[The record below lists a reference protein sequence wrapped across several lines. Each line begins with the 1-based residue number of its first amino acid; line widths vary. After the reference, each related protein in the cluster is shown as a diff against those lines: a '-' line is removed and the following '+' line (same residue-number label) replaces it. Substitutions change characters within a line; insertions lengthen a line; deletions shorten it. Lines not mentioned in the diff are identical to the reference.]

1 MKKIFLTLLIL
12 PVFVSAEPWVDYEL
26 SDEVIE
32 MTVVTVKP
40 GMKDDYLMGIKKTW
54 VDACKIQKELGHI
67 IGCGVYTANTAGTD
81 PNVFLTIRYENLAAM
96 GPNKEKYNAKY
107 IKTYGDEGRHLGPDK
122 ILHDQISQI
131 MHCKNVLLKD
141 SRLKFDPYVLSK
153 LDSLK
158 IKKRINK
165 FINLP
170 KFKKNTR

>member
-1 MKKIFLTLLIL
+1 MKKILLTLLIL

-26 SDEVIE
+26 SEEVIE

-96 GPNKEKYNAKY
+96 GPNKAKYNEFTEAWQKK
-107 IKTYGDEGRHLGPDK
+107 ISESEQEGIVSGYDDMREIVDLV
-122 ILHDQISQI
+122 
-131 MHCKNVLLKD
+131 VLQE
-141 SRLKFDPYVLSK
+141 VT
-153 LDSLK
+153 
-158 IKKRINK
+158 
-165 FINLP
+165 
-170 KFKKNTR
+170 FK